1 MHRKTGEGGGA
12 VLALCNAE
20 GKRMAASRRTDAGG
34 YGHRDLGGC
43 EEHGGRMCAC
53 VYLVPFSCACDCG

>member
-1 MHRKTGEGGGA
+1 MHKKTRGGGA

-20 GKRMAASRRTDAGG
+20 GGRMAASRRTDAGG

-43 EEHGGRMCAC
+43 EEHGGRMYVC
-53 VYLVPFSCACDCG
+53 VSRPVFVCV